1 MSGEQATKEIALS
14 ELLEMGRFP
23 ELKECIEEK
32 GVCVDSADV
41 NGDTALHV
49 AASKLQINAVKYLL
63 LQGAD
68 PNAANHHGSTPLH
81 KLAAS
86 SLLRKREL
94 DERALE
100 IAMLLVECD
109 GDPCLPNAAGLTPYA
124 LCPPFT
130 PVREVFSEKCARR
143 ELTVDPRHLG
153 AVIGK
158 GGKTVERLQKEYGCT
173 IDARDPSKQKPE
185 GGAKGAKKE
194 EEEGEGAL
202 ATITL
207 IGGEENVAKAAAE
220 VERLVAQVR
229 AREERAEERRRA
241 EEQRRAEDDTATTIK
256 VPSEKIGFLI
266 GAKGKNITAIRKEFG
281 VEVVI
286 ADDVDDG
293 AAAAPGGSR
302 SRRTKD
308 TAEAGITPV
317 YIKGKN
323 ENVYAA
329 TDKIMGL
336 LKEAAAHRPQ
346 QRRQRQQGQQSQQ
359 RAVKVVPRFHVT
371 SADPAYAANEERGGR
386 GERRERAEKEAV
398 APEEGKVERKISM
411 DEFPSIEQEQE
422 QEEAAAPVV
431 EEGEKKEKEEE
442 KGEPKK
448 IHIIRKKSN

>member
-1 MSGEQATKEIALS
+1 MSGEQAVKEIALS

-68 PNAANHHGSTPLH
+68 PNAANQHGSTPLH

-86 SLLRKREL
+86 DLVRKREL
-94 DERALE
+94 NDRALE

-109 GDPCLPNAAGLTPYA
+109 GDPCLPNSAGLTPYA

-130 PVREVFSEKCARR
+130 PVRDVFSERCTRR
-143 ELTVDPRHLG
+143 EVSVDPRHLG

-158 GGKTVERLQKEYGCT
+158 GGKTVERLQKEFGCT
-173 IDARDPSKQKPE
+173 IDTRDPTKK
-185 GGAKGAKKE
+185 AKRDAEKEKEKEKEKE
-194 EEEGEGAL
+194 EAAPAPAEGAL
-202 ATITL
+202 ATVTL
-207 IGGEENVAKAAAE
+207 IGGADNVAKAAAE

-229 AREERAEERRRA
+229 AREQRAEERRRE

-266 GAKGKNITAIRKEFG
+266 GAKGKNITALRKEFG
-281 VEVVI
+281 VEIVI
-286 ADDVDDG
+286 EEDSDE
-293 AAAAPGGSR
+293 AAAA
-302 SRRTKD
+302 
-308 TAEAGITPV
+308 AAAGKGKRPRDAAAAVTPV
-317 YIKGKN
+317 HIKGKN
-323 ENVYAA
+323 DNVYAV

-346 QRRQRQQGQQSQQ
+346 QRRQQGQQGQGQGQQ
-359 RAVKVVPRFHVT
+359 QHKQRTVKVIPRFHVT
-371 SADPAYAANEERGGR
+371 SADPAYAANGERGA
-386 GERRERAEKEAV
+386 RREREEKTVVDVEEGVEEKE
-398 APEEGKVERKISM
+398 KKISM
-411 DEFPSIEQEQE
+411 EEFPSIG
-422 QEEAAAPVV
+422 QEEV
-431 EEGEKKEKEEE
+431 GEKEEAVE
-442 KGEPKK
+442 ETKK
-448 IHIIRKKSN
+448 ISIVRKNSN